1 MESKPSISQ
10 RPKEAG
16 PLAWMVHNR
25 VTPNLFMLCLLL
37 GGLFMATQIKQE
49 VFPEFEEDTVTIRVP
64 FPGASPEEAEQGVI
78 LAIEEAVRSLEGVKE
93 VRSTASENQATVVIE
108 LLAHSNNQKVYQD
121 IQQEIGRIVTF
132 PEDTEEPQIT
142 LDTRRRDVLTLQLF
156 GDVSEWDLRDAA
168 ERVRDRLLQEPG
180 ITQIDLEGAR
190 AYEIHVEVSQ
200 EDLRSYGL
208 TLEAIAQIISATALD
223 RSGGSV
229 ETSSGEILLRVQER
243 RDWASEFSTI
253 PIIAN
258 QAGTLVRLGDIAKV
272 SEGFEESDT
281 FATFNGMRAIGIEIY
296 RVGDQTPIGVANRA
310 RAAMVRIIEDLP
322 PTIQYAI
329 QKDRSEIYYQRLTL
343 LLRNGFLGLLLV
355 LVILT
360 LFLEYKLA
368 FWVTMGIPTSFLGA
382 LLFLP
387 AMSISINM
395 ISLFAF
401 IIALGIVVDD
411 AIIAGENIYEYRQR
425 GMSLVDAA
433 IQGARD
439 IAIPI
444 GFSILTNIVAFLPLM
459 FVPGS
464 FGKIWA
470 VIPVVVSS
478 AFIISWVEALFI
490 LPSHLA
496 HGNTKPTNRVGT
508 ALHHF
513 QQRFSQRFTRFVEL
527 AYGPFLCRAMHHRYL
542 SLSLGLAFFAIILAF
557 PISGRMGFI
566 LMPKVEAD
574 FASATAVLPF
584 GSPLQEIIRVRNL
597 LVDSAQEVIQ
607 PNGGSDITTGI
618 FTLVQKNTISVRIY
632 LPPPEMRPVSTSQL
646 TRLWRENTPEIA
658 GVEYVRFESDSGGP
672 GRGPSISVELNHSDI
687 DLLDRASA
695 RLAERLG
702 EFASVKDVDD
712 GYSPGKPQLNFHI
725 NEEARS
731 LGLTAQEIARQ
742 VRNAFYGSQA
752 LRQQRGRNEIKVLV
766 RLPESE
772 RTSEYNVE
780 NLVIRT
786 PGGQEVPLYQV
797 ASVDKGRAFR
807 EITRRDGH
815 RTVTVTANVQPIKQT
830 NLVLNTLKSDIL
842 PQLLK
847 EDPRLSYSFEGR
859 RADLRDALNSFLYS
873 TTLALIIIYVL
884 LAIPFRSYMQPA
896 IVMMAIPFGLVG
908 AVIGHMLMG
917 YSISIISVMGLI
929 ALGGVVVNDSLI
941 MIDYANTK
949 RQEGCTPFEAI
960 NQAGIR
966 RFRPILLTTLSTF
979 GGLAPM
985 IFETSRQAR
994 FMVPMA
1000 ISLGFGILFSTAIML
1015 ILIPCLYLIVE
1026 DIQGL
1031 FLSKK
1036 QESLDPALV
1045 PSDPDHEPGETRM

>member
-1 MESKPSISQ
+1 
-10 RPKEAG
+10 
-16 PLAWMVHNR
+16 
-25 VTPNLFMLCLLL
+25 
-37 GGLFMATQIKQE
+37 MATQIKQE
-49 VFPEFEEDTVTIRVP
+49 VFPEFEEDTVTISVP
-64 FPGASPEEAEQGVI
+64 FPGASPEEVEQGVI

-93 VRSTASENQATVVIE
+93 VRATASENQGTVVVE

-132 PEDTEEPQIT
+132 PEDAEEPQVT
-142 LDTRRRDVLTLQLF
+142 LDTHRRDVLNLQLF
-156 GDVSEWDLRDAA
+156 GNVSEWDLREAA
-168 ERVRDRLLQEPG
+168 EQVRDRLLQEPG
-180 ITQIDLEGAR
+180 ITQIDFEGAR
-190 AYEIHVEVSQ
+190 PYEIHVEVSQ

-208 TLEAIAQIISATALD
+208 TLERIAQIISATALD

-229 ETSSGEILLRVQER
+229 DTSSGEILLRVQER
-243 RDWASEFSTI
+243 RDWASEFRDI
-253 PIIAN
+253 PIIAT
-258 QAGTLVRLGDIAKV
+258 QAGTILRLRDIARV

-296 RVGDQTPIGVANRA
+296 RVGDQTPIGVATSAKLAMNRI
-310 RAAMVRIIEDLP
+310 VQDLP
-322 PTIQYAI
+322 PGIEYAV

-343 LLRNGFLGLLLV
+343 LLRNGFLGLFLV

-368 FWVTMGIPTSFLGA
+368 FWVTMGIPISFLGA

-387 AMSISINM
+387 VMSVSINM

-425 GMSLVDAA
+425 GMTLMDAA

-470 VIPVVVSS
+470 VIPAVVST

-496 HGNTKPTNRVGT
+496 HGTTQPPGKVGA

-513 QQRFSQRFTRFVEL
+513 QQRFSRTFTHFVEDI
-527 AYGPFLCRAMHHRYL
+527 YGPFLRRAMYHRYVSV
-542 SLSLGLAFFAIILAF
+542 SLCLAFFAIILAF
-557 PISGRMGFI
+557 PLSGRMGFI

-584 GSPLQEIIRVRNL
+584 GSPLREIIRVRDV
-597 LVDSAQEVIQ
+597 LVNSAQEVIQ
-607 PNGGSDITTGI
+607 ENGGEALTTGI
-618 FTLVQKNTISVRIY
+618 FTLVQNNTINVRIH
-632 LPPPEMRPVSTSQL
+632 LPPPETRPLNTNAL
-646 TRLWRENTPEIA
+646 TNLWRARTPGIP

-672 GRGPSISVELNHSDI
+672 GRGPSISVELSHRDI
-687 DLLDRASA
+687 DLLDKASA
-695 RLAERLG
+695 RLAERIA
-702 EFASVKDVDD
+702 EFSSVKDVDD
-712 GYSPGKPQLNFHI
+712 GYSPGKPQLNFRI

-742 VRNAFYGSQA
+742 VRHAFYGSQA

-772 RTSEYNVE
+772 RTSEYHVE

-786 PGGQEVPLYQV
+786 PGRQEVPLYQV
-797 ASVDKGRAFR
+797 ATVKRDRAFR
-807 EITRRDGH
+807 EINRRDGH
-815 RTVTVTANVQPIKQT
+815 RTVTVTANVQPIKET
-830 NLVLNTLKSDIL
+830 NLVLNTLKTDIL
-842 PQLLK
+842 PQLLS
-847 EDPRLSYSFEGR
+847 EDPGLSYSFEGR
-859 RADLRDALNSFLYS
+859 RADLRDAMNSFLYS
-873 TTLALIIIYVL
+873 TTLSLIIIYVL
-884 LAIPFRSYMQPA
+884 LAVPFRSYVQPA
-896 IVMMAIPFGLVG
+896 IVMMAIPFGFVG
-908 AVIGHMLMG
+908 AVIGHMIMG
-917 YSISIISVMGLI
+917 YNISIISMMGMI

-941 MIDYANTK
+941 MIDYANKK
-949 RQEGCTPFEAI
+949 RQEGVEPFEAI
-960 NQAGIR
+960 RLAGIR

-994 FMVPMA
+994 FMIPMA

-1015 ILIPCLYLIVE
+1015 ILIPCLYLVVE

-1031 FLSKK
+1031 CLRKG
-1036 QESLDPALV
+1036 QEALHHV
-1045 PSDPDHEPGETRM
+1045 QVQSDSES